1 MNAQISIIASLSQ
14 SPTPHVCACA
24 NQLPYRMPILRT
36 LLPQT
41 YTVRVTAE
49 GPDFSPGGLTHGQH
63 GFLNITI
70 TPLEC
75 SIVCHH
81 EWARN
86 VFMPVIS
93 TLPEGRT
100 GQVTISKDTYM
111 VLSVI
116 SAGMD
121 AASRVMELT
130 SPLALAGIPIF
141 FITTYYSDFICVPTK
156 ERHNVNSTLLA
167 HGFQL
172 SSENG
177 SSYVPPGFLGY
188 PSSTNSAEA
197 PSPTSDSSPGTPLP
211 SNVDELM
218 SRTFD
223 LLRKRAVVPY
233 AEVDLELVQCS
244 GRDHE
249 MQNSEL
255 RAPAHAIHGRRGSAP
270 RGWIDTADTSLY
282 TGIISALVSHP
293 RFCSVTLAQ
302 EDPPSLLLDRKLLPF
317 FGNSLVGDFESTM
330 TPIFLDLT
338 NLPTEV
344 TGIVCGVAGRLLHE
358 MKMESSSE
366 LSYLSTAKAG
376 SVILSEIQAKR
387 ALEILKPIVE

>member
-1 MNAQISIIASLSQ
+1 MNAQISIIEGTYSLIHIPLDVYSSLLQ
-14 SPTPHVCACA
+14 
-24 NQLPYRMPILRT
+24 PILRT

-41 YTVRVTAE
+41 HAIRVTE
-49 GPDFSPGGLTHGQH
+49 QGPDFSPGGLANGQH
-63 GFLNITI
+63 GFLNITV

-75 SIVCHH
+75 SIVCHY
-81 EWARN
+81 EWAKN
-86 VFMPVIS
+86 VFVPVIDL
-93 TLPEGRT
+93 LPKNCAE
-100 GQVTISKDTYM
+100 QVTISKDTYM
-111 VLSVI
+111 VMSVI

-141 FITTYYSDFICVPTK
+141 FITTYYSDFICVPVK
-156 ERHNVNSTLLA
+156 ERHNVNSALFA

-188 PSSTNSAEA
+188 PSSTSSVHTA
-197 PSPTSDSSPGTPLP
+197 SPVTDSPPGTPLP
-211 SNVDELM
+211 STVDELV

-233 AEVDLELVQCS
+233 VESDLELVQCS

-249 MQNSEL
+249 MHNSEL
-255 RAPAHAIHGRRGSAP
+255 RAPTHSLYGRRGSAP

-282 TGIISALVSHP
+282 TGIISTLVSHP

-330 TPIFLDLT
+330 VPIFLDLT
-338 NLPTEV
+338 NLPAEV

-376 SVILSEIQAKR
+376 SVILSEAQAKR
-387 ALEILKPIVE
+387 ALDILKPVDE